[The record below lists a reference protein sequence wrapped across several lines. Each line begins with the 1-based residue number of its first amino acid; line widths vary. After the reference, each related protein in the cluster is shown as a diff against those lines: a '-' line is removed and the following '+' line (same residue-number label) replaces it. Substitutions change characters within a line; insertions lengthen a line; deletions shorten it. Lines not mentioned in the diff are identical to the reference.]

1 MKLCSSKSPKK
12 KLDKN
17 ELQERFGEILKTLKK
32 MFISKVQILYSLTKS
47 IYNSSFENLEFLIS
61 TKMNKIDL
69 EERLGETLNIWET
82 LEFFIN
88 V

>member
-1 MKLCSSKSPKK
+1 M
-12 KLDKN
+12 DKN